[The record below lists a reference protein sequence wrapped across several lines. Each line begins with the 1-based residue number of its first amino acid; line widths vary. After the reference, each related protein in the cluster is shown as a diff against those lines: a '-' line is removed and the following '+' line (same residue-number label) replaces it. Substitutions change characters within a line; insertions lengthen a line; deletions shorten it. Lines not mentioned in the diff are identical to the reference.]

1 MQKET
6 LFFFRDTYIHDKN
19 IFKKERNDKQ
29 FSGWWLLL
37 VSGRKGNAVGKAN
50 GGFEEF
56 GNVIVLK
63 LSNKVHRYLS
73 YYLK

>member
-1 MQKET
+1 M
-6 LFFFRDTYIHDKN
+6 
-19 IFKKERNDKQ
+19 
-29 FSGWWLLL
+29 
-37 VSGRKGNAVGKAN
+37 SGRKGNAVGKAN

-63 LSNKVHRYLS
+63 LSNKVQRYLS